1 VPYFQSHVTNETSN
15 AGDRPW
21 PIAVISAI
29 PKLFDHRSTRHVPGR
44 FLVLPPFAL
53 SASDSPG
60 MESGAPPKA
69 SELKSSRFVAAF
81 ENGALKSIGQH
92 VPYKYP

>member
-1 VPYFQSHVTNETSN
+1 
-15 AGDRPW
+15 
-21 PIAVISAI
+21 
-29 PKLFDHRSTRHVPGR
+29 
-44 FLVLPPFAL
+44 VLPPFAL
-53 SASDSPG
+53 SSDSPG
-60 MESGAPPKA
+60 MESGAAPKA